1 MSTVIAIDSYDS
13 DIAGISSYLEGS
25 VYPYLQGKGFTLSP
39 FYGPVAVPAY
49 VGPAAAGAGV
59 SLLTGAGHGSY
70 SSFAGAGEDVF
81 AVGSYAPEQV
91 RGKIA
96 HFISCE
102 SAKQLG
108 PDFVK
113 NGCLAFIGYDENFT
127 FNSAFGDSF
136 FGCDAEILLALA
148 DGLTVADAVARAK
161 NLYAQTIADLMA
173 RGDAGA
179 LDAAHRLQ
187 YNLQHLRSP
196 LDGPQWGNGNAKL
209 S

>member
-1 MSTVIAIDSYDS
+1 MSTFIAIDSYDS
-13 DIAGISSYLEGS
+13 DIAGISSYLEGN
-25 VYPYLQGKGFTLSP
+25 VYPYLQSKGFALSR
-39 FYGPVAVPAY
+39 FFGPAAISAY
-49 VGPAAAGAGV
+49 VGPAATDAAV
-59 SLLTGAGHGSY
+59 TLLTGAGHGTY
-70 SSFAGAGEDVF
+70 TSFAGYGENVF

-96 HFISCE
+96 HFVSCE
-102 SAKQLG
+102 NAQKLG
-108 PDFVK
+108 PDFVE

-136 FGCDAEILLALA
+136 FSCDAEILLALA
-148 DGLTVADAVARAK
+148 DGLTVADAVTRAK
-161 NLYAQTIADLMA
+161 NLYAQTIADLLA
-173 RGDAGA
+173 RGDAAA

-196 LDGPQWGNGNAKL
+196 IDGPLWGSGDAKL